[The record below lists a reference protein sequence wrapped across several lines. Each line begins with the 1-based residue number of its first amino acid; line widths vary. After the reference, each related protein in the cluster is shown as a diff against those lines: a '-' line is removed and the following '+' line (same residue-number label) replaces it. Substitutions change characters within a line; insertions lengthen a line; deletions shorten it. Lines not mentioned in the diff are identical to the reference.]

1 MLEHIK
7 QSKTLFW
14 TLELLAIALLILIVT
29 QLRFILEPIGQFIGA
44 VFVPLII
51 SGFLY
56 YILNPV
62 VVALQKIPLG
72 KVKHVSR
79 GWAITIV
86 MLLLL
91 GILVALVLTLLPALV
106 DQISGLIKN
115 IPVLVDTIQH
125 WGNQLSKINF
135 SKEYGVDFNL
145 DKLQQEVQNIGKTVV
160 SGMATS
166 LSAVIAK
173 LTGFTVT
180 AITVPVMTIYM
191 LNDGH
196 KLSPFIQ
203 KVFPERQRSRVSD
216 ILGRLNKT
224 LAQYISGQ
232 VVEMIFVGVFTAIG
246 YFVIGQ
252 KYALLL
258 GVFAGITNM
267 IPYVGPYIGL
277 VPALF
282 VAITDSIWQ
291 VVWVIAVVLIV
302 QQIDSNLIYPRV
314 MGASLH
320 IHPLTIIVLL
330 LAAGNIAGIAGMIL
344 AVPFYAVIRTIIVY
358 AWQLWQLQQMPEV
371 ETKTAIV
378 EVEEETN

>member
-1 MLEHIK
+1 MLEHVK
-7 QSKTLFW
+7 RSKTLFW
-14 TLELLAIALLILIVT
+14 TIELLAIALLVLIVA

-62 VVALQKIPLG
+62 VGALQKVPLG
-72 KVKHVSR
+72 KVRHVSR

-91 GILVALVLTLLPALV
+91 GILGALLLTLLPALV
-106 DQISGLIKN
+106 DQIASLVKN

-125 WGNQLSKINF
+125 WANQLSQINF
-135 SKEYGVDFNL
+135 SKEYGIDFNF

-173 LTGFTVT
+173 LTSFTVT

-191 LNDGH
+191 LYDGN
-196 KLSPFIQ
+196 KLAPFIQ
-203 KVFPERQRSRVSD
+203 KIFPSKQQARISD
-216 ILGRLNKT
+216 ILGRLNQT

-232 VVEMIFVGVFTAIG
+232 VLEMIFVGVFTAVG
-246 YFVIGQ
+246 YFMIGQ

-282 VAITDSIWQ
+282 VALTDSFWQ
-291 VVWVIAVVLIV
+291 AIWVIIVVLIV
-302 QQIDSNLIYPRV
+302 QQVDSNLIYPRV

-320 IHPLTIIVLL
+320 VHPLTIIVLL

-344 AVPFYAVIRTIIVY
+344 AVPFYAVIRTVIVY
-358 AWQLWQLQQMPEV
+358 AWQLWQIQQMPEV
-371 ETKTAIV
+371 DTEKTIID
-378 EVEEETN
+378 EETI

>member
-1 MLEHIK
+1 MLEHVK
-7 QSKTLFW
+7 RSKTLFW
-14 TLELLAIALLILIVT
+14 TIELLAIALLVLIVA

-62 VVALQKIPLG
+62 VGALQKVPLS
-72 KVKHVSR
+72 KTRHVSR

-91 GILVALVLTLLPALV
+91 SILVALLLTLLPVLV
-106 DQISGLIKN
+106 DQIASLVKN

-125 WGNQLSKINF
+125 WANQISQINF
-135 SKEYGVDFNL
+135 SKEYGIDFNL

-173 LTGFTVT
+173 LTSFTVT

-191 LNDGH
+191 LYDGN
-196 KLSPFIQ
+196 KLAPFIQ
-203 KVFPERQRSRVSD
+203 KVFPSKQQARISD
-216 ILGRLNKT
+216 ILGRLNQT

-232 VVEMIFVGVFTAIG
+232 VLEMIFVGVFTAVG
-246 YFVIGQ
+246 YFMIGQ

-282 VAITDSIWQ
+282 VGLTDSFWQ
-291 VVWVIAVVLIV
+291 AFWVIVVVLIV
-302 QQIDSNLIYPRV
+302 QQVDSNLIYPRV

-320 IHPLTIIVLL
+320 VHPLTIIVLL

-344 AVPFYAVIRTIIVY
+344 AVPFYAIIRTVIVY
-358 AWQLWQLQQMPEV
+358 AWQLWQIQQMPEV
-371 ETKTAIV
+371 DTEKTIID
-378 EVEEETN
+378 EETV

>member
-1 MLEHIK
+1 MLEHVK
-7 QSKTLFW
+7 RSKTLFW
-14 TLELLAIALLILIVT
+14 TIELLAIALLVLIVA

-62 VVALQKIPLG
+62 VGALQKVPLS
-72 KVKHVSR
+72 KTRHVSR

-91 GILVALVLTLLPALV
+91 SILVALLLTLLPALV
-106 DQISGLIKN
+106 DQIASLVKN

-125 WGNQLSKINF
+125 WANQISQINF
-135 SKEYGVDFNL
+135 SKEYGIDFNL

-173 LTGFTVT
+173 LTSFTVT

-191 LNDGH
+191 LYDGN
-196 KLSPFIQ
+196 KLAPFIQ
-203 KVFPERQRSRVSD
+203 KVFPSKQQARISD
-216 ILGRLNKT
+216 ILGRLNQT

-232 VVEMIFVGVFTAIG
+232 VLEMIFVGVFTAVG
-246 YFVIGQ
+246 YFMIGQ

-282 VAITDSIWQ
+282 VGLTDSFWQ
-291 VVWVIAVVLIV
+291 AFWVIVVVLIV
-302 QQIDSNLIYPRV
+302 QQVDSNLIYPRV

-320 IHPLTIIVLL
+320 VHPLTIIVLL

-344 AVPFYAVIRTIIVY
+344 AVPFYAVIRTVIVY
-358 AWQLWQLQQMPEV
+358 AWQLWQIQQMPEV
-371 ETKTAIV
+371 DTEKAIID
-378 EVEEETN
+378 EETL

>member
-1 MLEHIK
+1 M
-7 QSKTLFW
+7 
-14 TLELLAIALLILIVT
+14 LAIALLVLIVA

-62 VVALQKIPLG
+62 VGALQKVPLG
-72 KVKHVSR
+72 KTRHVSR

-91 GILVALVLTLLPALV
+91 GILGALLLTLLPALV
-106 DQISGLIKN
+106 DQIASLVKN

-125 WGNQLSKINF
+125 WANQLSQINF
-135 SKEYGVDFNL
+135 SKEYGIDFNF

-173 LTGFTVT
+173 LTSFTVT

-191 LNDGH
+191 LYDGN
-196 KLSPFIQ
+196 KLAPFIQ
-203 KVFPERQRSRVSD
+203 KIFPSKQQARISD
-216 ILGRLNKT
+216 ILGRLNQT

-232 VVEMIFVGVFTAIG
+232 VLEMIFVGVFTAVG
-246 YFVIGQ
+246 YFMIGQ

-282 VAITDSIWQ
+282 VALTDSFWQAIWII
-291 VVWVIAVVLIV
+291 VVVLIV
-302 QQIDSNLIYPRV
+302 QQVDSNLIYPRV

-320 IHPLTIIVLL
+320 VHPLTIIVLL

-344 AVPFYAVIRTIIVY
+344 AVPFYAVIRTVIVY
-358 AWQLWQLQQMPEV
+358 AWQLWQIQQMPEV
-371 ETKTAIV
+371 DTEKTIID
-378 EVEEETN
+378 EETI

>member
-1 MLEHIK
+1 MLEHVK
-7 QSKTLFW
+7 RSKTLFW
-14 TLELLAIALLILIVT
+14 TIELLAIALLVLIVA

-62 VVALQKIPLG
+62 VGALQKVPLS
-72 KVKHVSR
+72 KTRHVSR

-91 GILVALVLTLLPALV
+91 SILVALLLTLLPALV
-106 DQISGLIKN
+106 DQIASLVKN

-125 WGNQLSKINF
+125 WANQISQINL
-135 SKEYGVDFNL
+135 SKEYGIDFNL

-173 LTGFTVT
+173 LTSFTVT

-191 LNDGH
+191 LYDGN
-196 KLSPFIQ
+196 KLAPFIQ
-203 KVFPERQRSRVSD
+203 KVFPSKQQARISD
-216 ILGRLNKT
+216 ILGRLNQT

-232 VVEMIFVGVFTAIG
+232 VLEMIFVGVFTAVG
-246 YFVIGQ
+246 YFMIGQ

-282 VAITDSIWQ
+282 VGLTDSFWQ
-291 VVWVIAVVLIV
+291 AFWVIVVVLIV
-302 QQIDSNLIYPRV
+302 QQVDSNLIYPRV

-320 IHPLTIIVLL
+320 VHPLTIIVLL

-344 AVPFYAVIRTIIVY
+344 AVPFYAVIRTVIVY
-358 AWQLWQLQQMPEV
+358 AWQLWQIQQMPEV
-371 ETKTAIV
+371 DTEKTIID
-378 EVEEETN
+378 EETM

>member
-1 MLEHIK
+1 MLEHVK
-7 QSKTLFW
+7 RSKTLFW
-14 TLELLAIALLILIVT
+14 TIELLAIALLVLIVA

-62 VVALQKIPLG
+62 VGALQKVPLS
-72 KVKHVSR
+72 KTRHVSR

-91 GILVALVLTLLPALV
+91 SILGALLLTLLPALV
-106 DQISGLIKN
+106 DQIASLVKN

-125 WGNQLSKINF
+125 WANQISQINF
-135 SKEYGVDFNL
+135 SKEYGIDFNL

-173 LTGFTVT
+173 LTSFTVT

-191 LNDGH
+191 LYDGN
-196 KLSPFIQ
+196 KLAPFIQ
-203 KVFPERQRSRVSD
+203 KVFPSKQQARISD
-216 ILGRLNKT
+216 ILGRLNQT

-232 VVEMIFVGVFTAIG
+232 VLEMIFVGVFTAVG
-246 YFVIGQ
+246 YFMIGQ

-282 VAITDSIWQ
+282 VGLTDSFWQ
-291 VVWVIAVVLIV
+291 AFWVIVVVLIV
-302 QQIDSNLIYPRV
+302 QQVDSNLIYPRV

-320 IHPLTIIVLL
+320 VHPLTIIVLL

-344 AVPFYAVIRTIIVY
+344 AVPFYAIIRTVIVY
-358 AWQLWQLQQMPEV
+358 AWQLWQIQQMPEV
-371 ETKTAIV
+371 DTEKTIID
-378 EVEEETN
+378 EETM

>member
-1 MLEHIK
+1 MLEHVK
-7 QSKTLFW
+7 RSKTLFW
-14 TLELLAIALLILIVT
+14 TIELLAIALLVLIVA

-62 VVALQKIPLG
+62 VGALQKVPLS
-72 KVKHVSR
+72 KTRHVSR

-91 GILVALVLTLLPALV
+91 GILGALLLTLLPALV
-106 DQISGLIKN
+106 DQIASLVKN

-125 WGNQLSKINF
+125 WANQLSQINF
-135 SKEYGVDFNL
+135 SKEYGIDFNF

-173 LTGFTVT
+173 LTSFTVT

-191 LNDGH
+191 LYDGN
-196 KLSPFIQ
+196 KLAPFIQ
-203 KVFPERQRSRVSD
+203 KVFPSKQQARISD
-216 ILGRLNKT
+216 ILGRLNQT

-232 VVEMIFVGVFTAIG
+232 VLEMIFVGVFTAVG
-246 YFVIGQ
+246 YFMIGQ

-282 VAITDSIWQ
+282 VALTDSFWQ
-291 VVWVIAVVLIV
+291 AFWVIVVVLIV
-302 QQIDSNLIYPRV
+302 QQVDSNLIYPRV

-320 IHPLTIIVLL
+320 VHPLTIIVLL

-344 AVPFYAVIRTIIVY
+344 AVPFYAIIRTVIVY
-358 AWQLWQLQQMPEV
+358 AWQLWQIQQMPEV
-371 ETKTAIV
+371 DTEKTIID
-378 EVEEETN
+378 EETI

>member
-1 MLEHIK
+1 MLEHVK
-7 QSKTLFW
+7 RSKTLFW
-14 TLELLAIALLILIVT
+14 TIELLAIALLVLIVA

-62 VVALQKIPLG
+62 VGALQKVPLS
-72 KVKHVSR
+72 KTRHVSR

-91 GILVALVLTLLPALV
+91 SILVALLLTLLPALV
-106 DQISGLIKN
+106 DQIASLVKN

-125 WGNQLSKINF
+125 WANQISQINF
-135 SKEYGVDFNL
+135 SKEYGIDFNL

-173 LTGFTVT
+173 LTSFTVT

-191 LNDGH
+191 LYDGN
-196 KLSPFIQ
+196 KLAPFIQ
-203 KVFPERQRSRVSD
+203 KVFPSKQQARISD
-216 ILGRLNKT
+216 ILGRLNQT

-232 VVEMIFVGVFTAIG
+232 VLEMIFVGVFTAVG
-246 YFVIGQ
+246 YFMIGQ

-282 VAITDSIWQ
+282 VALTDSFWQ
-291 VVWVIAVVLIV
+291 AFWVIVVVLIV
-302 QQIDSNLIYPRV
+302 QQVDSNLIYPRV

-320 IHPLTIIVLL
+320 VHPLTIIVLL

-344 AVPFYAVIRTIIVY
+344 AVPFYAVIRTVIVY
-358 AWQLWQLQQMPEV
+358 AWQLWQIQQMPEV
-371 ETKTAIV
+371 DTEKTIID
-378 EVEEETN
+378 EETM

>member
-1 MLEHIK
+1 MLEHVK
-7 QSKTLFW
+7 RSKTLFW
-14 TLELLAIALLILIVT
+14 TIELLAIALLVLIVA

-62 VVALQKIPLG
+62 VGALQKVPLS
-72 KVKHVSR
+72 KTRHVSR

-91 GILVALVLTLLPALV
+91 SILVALLLTLLPVLV
-106 DQISGLIKN
+106 DQIASLVKN

-125 WGNQLSKINF
+125 WANQISQINF
-135 SKEYGVDFNL
+135 SKEYGIDFNL

-173 LTGFTVT
+173 LTSFTVT

-191 LNDGH
+191 LYDGN
-196 KLSPFIQ
+196 KLAPFIQ
-203 KVFPERQRSRVSD
+203 KVFPSKQQARISD
-216 ILGRLNKT
+216 ILGRLNQT

-232 VVEMIFVGVFTAIG
+232 VLEMIFVGVFTAVG
-246 YFVIGQ
+246 YFMIGQ

-282 VAITDSIWQ
+282 VALTDSFWQ
-291 VVWVIAVVLIV
+291 AFWVIVVVLIV
-302 QQIDSNLIYPRV
+302 QQVDSNLIYPRV

-320 IHPLTIIVLL
+320 VHPLTIIVLL

-344 AVPFYAVIRTIIVY
+344 AVPFYAIIRTVIVY
-358 AWQLWQLQQMPEV
+358 AWQLWQIQQMPEV
-371 ETKTAIV
+371 DTEKAIID
-378 EVEEETN
+378 EETI

>member
-1 MLEHIK
+1 MLEHVK
-7 QSKTLFW
+7 RSKTLFW
-14 TLELLAIALLILIVT
+14 TIELLAIALLVLIVA

-62 VVALQKIPLG
+62 VGALQKVPLS
-72 KVKHVSR
+72 KTRHVSR

-91 GILVALVLTLLPALV
+91 SILVALLLTLLPALV
-106 DQISGLIKN
+106 DQIASLVKN

-125 WGNQLSKINF
+125 WANQISQINF
-135 SKEYGVDFNL
+135 SKEYGIDFNL

-173 LTGFTVT
+173 LTSFTVT

-191 LNDGH
+191 LYDGN
-196 KLSPFIQ
+196 KLAPFIQ
-203 KVFPERQRSRVSD
+203 KVFPSKQQARISD
-216 ILGRLNKT
+216 ILGRLNQT

-232 VVEMIFVGVFTAIG
+232 VLEMIFVGVFTAVG
-246 YFVIGQ
+246 YFMIGQ

-282 VAITDSIWQ
+282 VGLTDSFWQ
-291 VVWVIAVVLIV
+291 AFWVIVVVLIV
-302 QQIDSNLIYPRV
+302 QQVDSNLIYPRV

-320 IHPLTIIVLL
+320 VHPLTIIVLL

-344 AVPFYAVIRTIIVY
+344 AVPFYAVIRTVIVY
-358 AWQLWQLQQMPEV
+358 AWQLWQIQQMPEV
-371 ETKTAIV
+371 DTEKTIID
-378 EVEEETN
+378 EETV

>member
-1 MLEHIK
+1 MLEHVK
-7 QSKTLFW
+7 RSKTLFW
-14 TLELLAIALLILIVT
+14 TIELLAIALLVLIVA

-62 VVALQKIPLG
+62 VGALQKVPLG
-72 KVKHVSR
+72 KTRHVSR

-91 GILVALVLTLLPALV
+91 SILVALLLTLLPALV
-106 DQISGLIKN
+106 DQIASLVKN

-125 WGNQLSKINF
+125 WANQISQINF
-135 SKEYGVDFNL
+135 SKEYGIDFNL

-173 LTGFTVT
+173 LTSFTVT

-191 LNDGH
+191 LYDGN
-196 KLSPFIQ
+196 KLAPFIQ
-203 KVFPERQRSRVSD
+203 KVFPSKQQARISD
-216 ILGRLNKT
+216 ILGRLNQT

-232 VVEMIFVGVFTAIG
+232 VLEMIFVGVFTAVG
-246 YFVIGQ
+246 YFMIGQ

-282 VAITDSIWQ
+282 VGLTDSFWQ
-291 VVWVIAVVLIV
+291 AFWVIVVVLIV
-302 QQIDSNLIYPRV
+302 QQVDSNLIYPRV

-320 IHPLTIIVLL
+320 VHPLTIIVLL

-344 AVPFYAVIRTIIVY
+344 AVPFYAVIRTVIVY
-358 AWQLWQLQQMPEV
+358 AWQLWQIQQMPEV
-371 ETKTAIV
+371 DTEKTIID
-378 EVEEETN
+378 EETM

>member
-1 MLEHIK
+1 VLEHIK

-72 KVKHVSR
+72 KVKNVSR

-135 SKEYGVDFNL
+135 SKEYGIDFNL

-196 KLSPFIQ
+196 KLSPFVQ
-203 KVFPERQRSRVSD
+203 KVFPERQRSRISD

-371 ETKTAIV
+371 EAKTAIV

>member
-1 MLEHIK
+1 MLEHVK
-7 QSKTLFW
+7 RSKTLFW
-14 TLELLAIALLILIVT
+14 TIELLAIALLVLIVA

-62 VVALQKIPLG
+62 VGALQKVPLS
-72 KVKHVSR
+72 KTRHVSR

-91 GILVALVLTLLPALV
+91 SILVALLLTLLPALV
-106 DQISGLIKN
+106 DQIASLVKN

-125 WGNQLSKINF
+125 WANQISQINF
-135 SKEYGVDFNL
+135 SKEYGIDFNL

-173 LTGFTVT
+173 LTSFTVT

-191 LNDGH
+191 LYDGN
-196 KLSPFIQ
+196 KLAPFIQ
-203 KVFPERQRSRVSD
+203 KIFPSKQQARISD
-216 ILGRLNKT
+216 ILGRLNQT

-232 VVEMIFVGVFTAIG
+232 VLEMIFVGVFTAVG
-246 YFVIGQ
+246 YFMIGQ

-282 VAITDSIWQ
+282 VGLTDSFWQ
-291 VVWVIAVVLIV
+291 AFWVIVVVLIV
-302 QQIDSNLIYPRV
+302 QQVDSNLIYPRV

-320 IHPLTIIVLL
+320 VHPLTIIVLL

-344 AVPFYAVIRTIIVY
+344 AVPFYAVIRTVIVY
-358 AWQLWQLQQMPEV
+358 AWQLWQIQQMPEV
-371 ETKTAIV
+371 DTEKTIID
-378 EVEEETN
+378 EETM

>member
-1 MLEHIK
+1 MLEHVK
-7 QSKTLFW
+7 RSKTLFW
-14 TLELLAIALLILIVT
+14 TIELLAIALLVLIVA

-56 YILNPV
+56 YILNPLV
-62 VVALQKIPLG
+62 GALQKVPLS
-72 KVKHVSR
+72 KTRHVSR

-91 GILVALVLTLLPALV
+91 SILVALLLTLLPVLV
-106 DQISGLIKN
+106 DQIASLVKN

-125 WGNQLSKINF
+125 WANQISQINF
-135 SKEYGVDFNL
+135 SKEYGIDFNL

-173 LTGFTVT
+173 LTSFTVT

-191 LNDGH
+191 LYDGN
-196 KLSPFIQ
+196 KLAPFIQ
-203 KVFPERQRSRVSD
+203 KVFPSKQQARISD
-216 ILGRLNKT
+216 ILGRLNQT

-232 VVEMIFVGVFTAIG
+232 VLEMIFVGVFTAVG
-246 YFVIGQ
+246 YFMIGQ

-282 VAITDSIWQ
+282 VALTDSFWQ
-291 VVWVIAVVLIV
+291 AFWVIVVVLIV
-302 QQIDSNLIYPRV
+302 QQVDSNLIYPRV

-320 IHPLTIIVLL
+320 VHPLTIIVLL

-344 AVPFYAVIRTIIVY
+344 AVPFYAIIRTVIVY
-358 AWQLWQLQQMPEV
+358 AWQLWQIQQMPEV
-371 ETKTAIV
+371 DTEKTIID
-378 EVEEETN
+378 EETI

>member
-1 MLEHIK
+1 MLEHVK
-7 QSKTLFW
+7 RSKTLFW
-14 TLELLAIALLILIVT
+14 TIELLAIALLVLIVA

-62 VVALQKIPLG
+62 VGALQKVPLG
-72 KVKHVSR
+72 KVRHVSR
-79 GWAITIV
+79 GWAITVV

-91 GILVALVLTLLPALV
+91 SILGALLLTLLPALV
-106 DQISGLIKN
+106 DQIASLVKN

-125 WGNQLSKINF
+125 WANQLSQINF
-135 SKEYGVDFNL
+135 SKEYGIDFNL

-173 LTGFTVT
+173 LTSFTVT

-191 LNDGH
+191 LYDGN
-196 KLSPFIQ
+196 KLAPFIQ
-203 KVFPERQRSRVSD
+203 KVFPSKQQARISD
-216 ILGRLNKT
+216 ILGRLNQT

-232 VVEMIFVGVFTAIG
+232 VLEMIFVGVFTAVG
-246 YFVIGQ
+246 YFMIGQ

-282 VAITDSIWQ
+282 VALTDSFWQAIW
-291 VVWVIAVVLIV
+291 VSIVVLIV
-302 QQIDSNLIYPRV
+302 QQVDSNLIYPRV

-320 IHPLTIIVLL
+320 VHPLTIIVLL

-344 AVPFYAVIRTIIVY
+344 AVPFYAVIRTVIVY
-358 AWQLWQLQQMPEV
+358 AWQLWQIQQMPEV
-371 ETKTAIV
+371 DTEKAIID
-378 EVEEETN
+378 EETI

>member
-1 MLEHIK
+1 
-7 QSKTLFW
+7 
-14 TLELLAIALLILIVT
+14 
-29 QLRFILEPIGQFIGA
+29 
-44 VFVPLII
+44 
-51 SGFLY
+51 
-56 YILNPV
+56 
-62 VVALQKIPLG
+62 
-72 KVKHVSR
+72 
-79 GWAITIV
+79 
-86 MLLLL
+86 
-91 GILVALVLTLLPALV
+91 
-106 DQISGLIKN
+106 
-115 IPVLVDTIQH
+115 
-125 WGNQLSKINF
+125 
-135 SKEYGVDFNL
+135 
-145 DKLQQEVQNIGKTVV
+145 
-160 SGMATS
+160 MATS

-196 KLSPFIQ
+196 KLSPFVQ
-203 KVFPERQRSRVSD
+203 KVFPERQRSRISD
-216 ILGRLNKT
+216 VLGRLNKT

-291 VVWVIAVVLIV
+291 VVWVIVVVLIV

-378 EVEEETN
+378 EIDEETN

>member
-1 MLEHIK
+1 MLEHVK
-7 QSKTLFW
+7 RSKTLFW
-14 TLELLAIALLILIVT
+14 TIELLAIALLVLIVA

-62 VVALQKIPLG
+62 VGALQKVPLS
-72 KVKHVSR
+72 KTRHVSR
-79 GWAITIV
+79 GWAITVV

-91 GILVALVLTLLPALV
+91 SILGALLLTLLPALV
-106 DQISGLIKN
+106 DQIASLVKN

-125 WGNQLSKINF
+125 WANQLSQINF
-135 SKEYGVDFNL
+135 SKEYGIDFNL

-173 LTGFTVT
+173 LTSFTVT

-191 LNDGH
+191 LYDGN
-196 KLSPFIQ
+196 KLAPFIQ
-203 KVFPERQRSRVSD
+203 KVFPSKQQARISD
-216 ILGRLNKT
+216 ILGRLNQT

-232 VVEMIFVGVFTAIG
+232 VLEMIFVGVFTAIG
-246 YFVIGQ
+246 YFMIGQ

-282 VAITDSIWQ
+282 VALTDSFWQ
-291 VVWVIAVVLIV
+291 AFWVIVVVLIV
-302 QQIDSNLIYPRV
+302 QQVDSNLIYPRV

-320 IHPLTIIVLL
+320 VHPLTIIVLL

-344 AVPFYAVIRTIIVY
+344 AVPFYAVIRTVIVY
-358 AWQLWQLQQMPEV
+358 AWQLWQIQQMPEV
-371 ETKTAIV
+371 DTEQTIID
-378 EVEEETN
+378 EETI

>member
-1 MLEHIK
+1 MLEHVK
-7 QSKTLFW
+7 RSKTLFW
-14 TLELLAIALLILIVT
+14 TIELLAIALLVLIVA

-62 VVALQKIPLG
+62 VGALQKVPLS
-72 KVKHVSR
+72 KTRHVSR

-91 GILVALVLTLLPALV
+91 SILVALLLTLLPALV
-106 DQISGLIKN
+106 DQIASLVKN

-125 WGNQLSKINF
+125 WANQISQINF
-135 SKEYGVDFNL
+135 SKEYGIDFNL

-173 LTGFTVT
+173 LTSFTVT

-191 LNDGH
+191 LYDGN
-196 KLSPFIQ
+196 KLAPFIQ
-203 KVFPERQRSRVSD
+203 KVFPSKQQARISD
-216 ILGRLNKT
+216 ILGRLNQT

-232 VVEMIFVGVFTAIG
+232 VLEMIFVGVFTAVG
-246 YFVIGQ
+246 YFMIGQ

-282 VAITDSIWQ
+282 VGLTDSFWQ
-291 VVWVIAVVLIV
+291 AFWVIVVVLIV
-302 QQIDSNLIYPRV
+302 QQVDSNLIYPRV

-320 IHPLTIIVLL
+320 VHPLTIIVLL

-344 AVPFYAVIRTIIVY
+344 AVPFYAIIRTVIVY
-358 AWQLWQLQQMPEV
+358 AWQLWQIQQMPEV
-371 ETKTAIV
+371 DTEKTIID
-378 EVEEETN
+378 EETV

>member
-1 MLEHIK
+1 MLFRSTI
-7 QSKTLFW
+7 
-14 TLELLAIALLILIVT
+14 ELLAIALLVLIVA

-62 VVALQKIPLG
+62 VGALQKVPLS
-72 KVKHVSR
+72 KTRHVSR
-79 GWAITIV
+79 GWAITVV

-91 GILVALVLTLLPALV
+91 SILVALLLTLLPVLV
-106 DQISGLIKN
+106 DQIASLVKN

-125 WGNQLSKINF
+125 WANQISQINF
-135 SKEYGVDFNL
+135 SKEYGIDFNL

-173 LTGFTVT
+173 LTSFTVT

-191 LNDGH
+191 LYDGN
-196 KLSPFIQ
+196 KLAPFIQ
-203 KVFPERQRSRVSD
+203 KVFPSKQQARISD
-216 ILGRLNKT
+216 ILGRLNQT

-232 VVEMIFVGVFTAIG
+232 VLEMIFVGVFTAVG
-246 YFVIGQ
+246 YFMIGQ

-282 VAITDSIWQ
+282 VGLTDSFWQ
-291 VVWVIAVVLIV
+291 AFWVIVVVLIV
-302 QQIDSNLIYPRV
+302 QQVDSNLIYPRV

-320 IHPLTIIVLL
+320 VHPLTIIVLL

-344 AVPFYAVIRTIIVY
+344 AVPFYAIIRTVIVY
-358 AWQLWQLQQMPEV
+358 AWQLWQIQQMPEV
-371 ETKTAIV
+371 DTEKTIID
-378 EVEEETN
+378 EETM

>member
-1 MLEHIK
+1 MLEHVK
-7 QSKTLFW
+7 RSKTLFW
-14 TLELLAIALLILIVT
+14 TIELLAIALLVLIVA

-62 VVALQKIPLG
+62 VGALQKVPLS
-72 KVKHVSR
+72 KTRHVSR

-91 GILVALVLTLLPALV
+91 SILVALLLTLLPALV
-106 DQISGLIKN
+106 DQIASLVKN

-125 WGNQLSKINF
+125 WANQLSQINF
-135 SKEYGVDFNL
+135 SKEYGIDFNL

-173 LTGFTVT
+173 LTSFTVT

-191 LNDGH
+191 LYDGN
-196 KLSPFIQ
+196 KLAPFIQ
-203 KVFPERQRSRVSD
+203 KVFPSKQQARISD
-216 ILGRLNKT
+216 ILGRLNQT

-232 VVEMIFVGVFTAIG
+232 VLEMIFVGVFTAVG
-246 YFVIGQ
+246 YFMIGQ

-282 VAITDSIWQ
+282 VGLTDSFWQ
-291 VVWVIAVVLIV
+291 AFWVIVVVLIV
-302 QQIDSNLIYPRV
+302 QQVDSNLIYPRV

-320 IHPLTIIVLL
+320 VHPLTIIVLL

-344 AVPFYAVIRTIIVY
+344 AVPFYAVIRTVIVY
-358 AWQLWQLQQMPEV
+358 AWQLWQIQQMPEV
-371 ETKTAIV
+371 DTEKTIID
-378 EVEEETN
+378 EETI

>member
-1 MLEHIK
+1 MLEHVK
-7 QSKTLFW
+7 RSKTLFW
-14 TLELLAIALLILIVT
+14 TIELLAIALLVLIVA

-62 VVALQKIPLG
+62 VGALQKVPLS
-72 KVKHVSR
+72 KTRHVSR

-91 GILVALVLTLLPALV
+91 SILVALLLTLLPVLV
-106 DQISGLIKN
+106 DQIASLVKN

-125 WGNQLSKINF
+125 WANQISQINF
-135 SKEYGVDFNL
+135 SKEYGIDFNL

-173 LTGFTVT
+173 LTSFTVT

-191 LNDGH
+191 LYDGN
-196 KLSPFIQ
+196 KLAPFIQ
-203 KVFPERQRSRVSD
+203 KVFPSKQQARISD
-216 ILGRLNKT
+216 ILGRLNQT

-232 VVEMIFVGVFTAIG
+232 VLEMIFVGVFTAVG
-246 YFVIGQ
+246 YFMIGQ

-282 VAITDSIWQ
+282 VGLTDSFWQ
-291 VVWVIAVVLIV
+291 AFWVIVVVLIV
-302 QQIDSNLIYPRV
+302 QQVDSNLIYPRV

-320 IHPLTIIVLL
+320 VHPLTIIVLL

-344 AVPFYAVIRTIIVY
+344 AVPFYAVIRTVIVY
-358 AWQLWQLQQMPEV
+358 AWQLWQIQQMPEV
-371 ETKTAIV
+371 DTEKTIID
-378 EVEEETN
+378 EETI

>member
-1 MLEHIK
+1 MLEHVK
-7 QSKTLFW
+7 RSKTLFW
-14 TLELLAIALLILIVT
+14 TIELLAIALLVLIVA

-62 VVALQKIPLG
+62 VGALQKVPLG
-72 KVKHVSR
+72 KVRHVSR

-91 GILVALVLTLLPALV
+91 GILGALLLTLLPALI
-106 DQISGLIKN
+106 DQIASLVKN

-125 WGNQLSKINF
+125 WANQLSQINF
-135 SKEYGVDFNL
+135 SKEYGIDFNL

-166 LSAVIAK
+166 LSVVIAK
-173 LTGFTVT
+173 LTSFTVT

-191 LNDGH
+191 LYDGN
-196 KLSPFIQ
+196 KLAPFIQ
-203 KVFPERQRSRVSD
+203 KIFPSKQQARISD
-216 ILGRLNKT
+216 ILGRLNQT

-232 VVEMIFVGVFTAIG
+232 VLEMIFVGVFTAVG
-246 YFVIGQ
+246 YFMIGQ

-282 VAITDSIWQ
+282 VALTDSFWQ
-291 VVWVIAVVLIV
+291 AIWVIIVVLIV
-302 QQIDSNLIYPRV
+302 QQVDSNLIYPRV

-320 IHPLTIIVLL
+320 VHPLTIIVLL

-344 AVPFYAVIRTIIVY
+344 AVPFYAVIRTVIVY
-358 AWQLWQLQQMPEV
+358 AWQLWQIQQMPEV
-371 ETKTAIV
+371 DTEKAIID
-378 EVEEETN
+378 EETI

>member
-1 MLEHIK
+1 MLEHVK
-7 QSKTLFW
+7 RSKTLFW
-14 TLELLAIALLILIVT
+14 TIELLAIALLVLIVA

-62 VVALQKIPLG
+62 VGALQKVPLS
-72 KVKHVSR
+72 KTRHVSR

-91 GILVALVLTLLPALV
+91 SILVALLLTLLPVLV
-106 DQISGLIKN
+106 DQIASLVKN

-125 WGNQLSKINF
+125 WANQISQINF
-135 SKEYGVDFNL
+135 SKEYGIDFNL

-173 LTGFTVT
+173 LTSFTVT

-191 LNDGH
+191 LYDGN
-196 KLSPFIQ
+196 KLAPFIQ
-203 KVFPERQRSRVSD
+203 KVFPSKQQARISD
-216 ILGRLNKT
+216 ILGRLNQT

-232 VVEMIFVGVFTAIG
+232 VLEMIFVGVFTAVG
-246 YFVIGQ
+246 YFMIGQ

-282 VAITDSIWQ
+282 VGLTDSFWQ
-291 VVWVIAVVLIV
+291 AFWVIVVVLIV
-302 QQIDSNLIYPRV
+302 QQVDSNLIYPRV

-320 IHPLTIIVLL
+320 VHPLTIIVLL

-344 AVPFYAVIRTIIVY
+344 AVPFYAVIRTVIVY
-358 AWQLWQLQQMPEV
+358 AWQLWQIQQMPEV
-371 ETKTAIV
+371 DTEKTIID
-378 EVEEETN
+378 EETV

>member
-1 MLEHIK
+1 MLEHVK
-7 QSKTLFW
+7 RSKTLFW
-14 TLELLAIALLILIVT
+14 TIELLAIALLVLIVA

-62 VVALQKIPLG
+62 VGALQKVPLS
-72 KVKHVSR
+72 KTRHVSR

-91 GILVALVLTLLPALV
+91 SILVALLLTLLPVLV
-106 DQISGLIKN
+106 DQIASLVKN

-125 WGNQLSKINF
+125 WANQISQINF
-135 SKEYGVDFNL
+135 SKEYGIDFNL

-173 LTGFTVT
+173 LTSFTVT

-191 LNDGH
+191 LYDGN
-196 KLSPFIQ
+196 KLAPFIQ
-203 KVFPERQRSRVSD
+203 KVFPSKQQARISD
-216 ILGRLNKT
+216 ILGRLNQT

-232 VVEMIFVGVFTAIG
+232 VLEMIFVGVFTAVG
-246 YFVIGQ
+246 YFMIGQ

-282 VAITDSIWQ
+282 VALTDSFWQ
-291 VVWVIAVVLIV
+291 AFWVIVVVLIV
-302 QQIDSNLIYPRV
+302 QQVDSNLIYPRV

-320 IHPLTIIVLL
+320 VHPLTIIVLL

-344 AVPFYAVIRTIIVY
+344 AVPFYAIIRTVIVY
-358 AWQLWQLQQMPEV
+358 AWQLWQIQQMPEV
-371 ETKTAIV
+371 DTEKTIID
-378 EVEEETN
+378 EETI

>member
-1 MLEHIK
+1 MLEHVK
-7 QSKTLFW
+7 RSKTLFW
-14 TLELLAIALLILIVT
+14 TIELLAIALLVLIVA

-62 VVALQKIPLG
+62 VGALQKVPLS
-72 KVKHVSR
+72 KTRHVSR

-91 GILVALVLTLLPALV
+91 SILVALLLILLPVLV
-106 DQISGLIKN
+106 DQIASLVKN

-125 WGNQLSKINF
+125 WANQISQINF
-135 SKEYGVDFNL
+135 SKEYGIDFNL

-173 LTGFTVT
+173 LTSFTVT

-191 LNDGH
+191 LYDGN
-196 KLSPFIQ
+196 KLAPFIQ
-203 KVFPERQRSRVSD
+203 KVFPSKQQARISD
-216 ILGRLNKT
+216 ILGRLNQT

-232 VVEMIFVGVFTAIG
+232 VLEMIFVGVFTAVG
-246 YFVIGQ
+246 YFMIGQ

-282 VAITDSIWQ
+282 VGLTDSFWQ
-291 VVWVIAVVLIV
+291 AFWVIVVVLIV
-302 QQIDSNLIYPRV
+302 QQVDSNLIYPRV

-320 IHPLTIIVLL
+320 VHPLTIIVLL

-344 AVPFYAVIRTIIVY
+344 AVPFYAIIRTVIVY
-358 AWQLWQLQQMPEV
+358 AWQLWQIQQMPEV
-371 ETKTAIV
+371 DTEKTIID
-378 EVEEETN
+378 EETV

>member
-1 MLEHIK
+1 MLEHVK
-7 QSKTLFW
+7 RSKTLFW
-14 TLELLAIALLILIVT
+14 TIELLAIALLVLIVA

-62 VVALQKIPLG
+62 VGALQKVPLS
-72 KVKHVSR
+72 KTRHVSR

-91 GILVALVLTLLPALV
+91 SILVALLLTLLPVLV
-106 DQISGLIKN
+106 DQIASLVKN

-125 WGNQLSKINF
+125 WANQISQINF
-135 SKEYGVDFNL
+135 SKEYGIDFNL

-173 LTGFTVT
+173 LTSFTVT

-191 LNDGH
+191 LYDGN
-196 KLSPFIQ
+196 KLAPFIQ
-203 KVFPERQRSRVSD
+203 KVFPSKQQARISD
-216 ILGRLNKT
+216 ILGRLNQT

-232 VVEMIFVGVFTAIG
+232 VLEMIFVGVFTAVG
-246 YFVIGQ
+246 YFMIGQ

-282 VAITDSIWQ
+282 VALTDSFWQ
-291 VVWVIAVVLIV
+291 AFWVIVVVLIV
-302 QQIDSNLIYPRV
+302 QQVDSNLIYPRV

-320 IHPLTIIVLL
+320 VHPLTIIVLL

-344 AVPFYAVIRTIIVY
+344 AVPFYAIIRTVIVY
-358 AWQLWQLQQMPEV
+358 AWQLWQIQQMPEV
-371 ETKTAIV
+371 DTEKTIID
-378 EVEEETN
+378 EETV

>member
-1 MLEHIK
+1 MLEHVK
-7 QSKTLFW
+7 RSKTLFW
-14 TLELLAIALLILIVT
+14 TIELLAIALLVLIVA

-62 VVALQKIPLG
+62 VGALQKVPLS
-72 KVKHVSR
+72 KTRHVSR

-91 GILVALVLTLLPALV
+91 SILVALLLILLPVLV
-106 DQISGLIKN
+106 DQIASLVKN

-125 WGNQLSKINF
+125 WANQISQINF
-135 SKEYGVDFNL
+135 SKEYGIDFNL

-173 LTGFTVT
+173 LTSFTVT

-191 LNDGH
+191 LYDGN
-196 KLSPFIQ
+196 KLAPFIQ
-203 KVFPERQRSRVSD
+203 KVFPSKQQARISD
-216 ILGRLNKT
+216 ILGRLNQT

-232 VVEMIFVGVFTAIG
+232 VLEMIFVGVFTAVG
-246 YFVIGQ
+246 YFMIGQ

-282 VAITDSIWQ
+282 VGLTDSFWQ
-291 VVWVIAVVLIV
+291 AFWVIVVVLIV
-302 QQIDSNLIYPRV
+302 QQVDSNLIYPRV

-320 IHPLTIIVLL
+320 VHPLTIIVLL

-344 AVPFYAVIRTIIVY
+344 AVPFYAIIRTVIVY
-358 AWQLWQLQQMPEV
+358 AWQLWQIQQMPEV
-371 ETKTAIV
+371 DTEKTIID
-378 EVEEETN
+378 EETI

>member
-1 MLEHIK
+1 MLEHVK
-7 QSKTLFW
+7 RSKTLFW
-14 TLELLAIALLILIVT
+14 TIELLAIALLVLIVA

-62 VVALQKIPLG
+62 VGALQKVPLS
-72 KVKHVSR
+72 KTRHVSR

-91 GILVALVLTLLPALV
+91 SILGALLLTLLPALV
-106 DQISGLIKN
+106 DQIASLVKN

-125 WGNQLSKINF
+125 WANQLSQINF
-135 SKEYGVDFNL
+135 SKEYGIDFNL

-173 LTGFTVT
+173 LTSFTVT

-191 LNDGH
+191 LYDGN
-196 KLSPFIQ
+196 KLAPFIQ
-203 KVFPERQRSRVSD
+203 KVFPSKQQARISD
-216 ILGRLNKT
+216 ILGRLNQT

-232 VVEMIFVGVFTAIG
+232 VLEMIFVGVFTAVG
-246 YFVIGQ
+246 YFMIGQ

-282 VAITDSIWQ
+282 VGLTDSFWQ
-291 VVWVIAVVLIV
+291 AFWVIVVVLIV
-302 QQIDSNLIYPRV
+302 QQVDSNLIYPRV

-320 IHPLTIIVLL
+320 VHPLTIIVLL

-344 AVPFYAVIRTIIVY
+344 AVPFYAVIRTVIVY
-358 AWQLWQLQQMPEV
+358 AWQLWQIQQMPEV
-371 ETKTAIV
+371 DTEKTIID
-378 EVEEETN
+378 EETM

>member
-1 MLEHIK
+1 MLEHVK
-7 QSKTLFW
+7 RSKTLFW
-14 TLELLAIALLILIVT
+14 TIELLAIALLVLIVA

-62 VVALQKIPLG
+62 VGALQKVPLG
-72 KVKHVSR
+72 KTRHVSR

-91 GILVALVLTLLPALV
+91 GILGALLLTLLPALV
-106 DQISGLIKN
+106 DQIASLVKN

-125 WGNQLSKINF
+125 WANQLSQINF
-135 SKEYGVDFNL
+135 SKEYGIDFNF

-173 LTGFTVT
+173 LTSFTVT

-191 LNDGH
+191 LYDGN
-196 KLSPFIQ
+196 KLAPFIQ
-203 KVFPERQRSRVSD
+203 KIFPSKQQARISD
-216 ILGRLNKT
+216 ILGRLNQT

-232 VVEMIFVGVFTAIG
+232 VLEMIFVGVFTAVG
-246 YFVIGQ
+246 YFMIGQ

-282 VAITDSIWQ
+282 VALTDSFWQAIWII
-291 VVWVIAVVLIV
+291 VVVLIV
-302 QQIDSNLIYPRV
+302 QQVDSNLIYPRV

-320 IHPLTIIVLL
+320 VHPLTIIVLL

-344 AVPFYAVIRTIIVY
+344 AVPFYAVIRTVIVY
-358 AWQLWQLQQMPEV
+358 AWQLWQIQQMPEV
-371 ETKTAIV
+371 DTEKTIID
-378 EVEEETN
+378 EETM

>member
-1 MLEHIK
+1 VLEHVK
-7 QSKTLFW
+7 RSKTLFW
-14 TLELLAIALLILIVT
+14 TIELLAIALLVLIVA

-62 VVALQKIPLG
+62 VGALQKVPLS
-72 KVKHVSR
+72 KTRHVSR

-91 GILVALVLTLLPALV
+91 SILVALLLTLLPALV
-106 DQISGLIKN
+106 DQIASLVKN

-125 WGNQLSKINF
+125 WANQISQINF
-135 SKEYGVDFNL
+135 SKEYGIDFNL

-173 LTGFTVT
+173 LTSFTVT

-191 LNDGH
+191 LYDGN
-196 KLSPFIQ
+196 KLAPFIQ
-203 KVFPERQRSRVSD
+203 KVFPSKQQARISD
-216 ILGRLNKT
+216 ILGRLNQT

-232 VVEMIFVGVFTAIG
+232 VLEMIFVGVFTAVG
-246 YFVIGQ
+246 YFMIGQ

-282 VAITDSIWQ
+282 VGLTDSFWQ
-291 VVWVIAVVLIV
+291 AFWVIVVVLIV
-302 QQIDSNLIYPRV
+302 QQVDSNLIYPRV

-320 IHPLTIIVLL
+320 VHPLTIIVLL

-344 AVPFYAVIRTIIVY
+344 AVPFYAVIRTVIVY
-358 AWQLWQLQQMPEV
+358 AWQLWQIQQMPEV
-371 ETKTAIV
+371 DTEKTIID
-378 EVEEETN
+378 EETM

>member
-1 MLEHIK
+1 MLEHVK
-7 QSKTLFW
+7 RSKTLFW
-14 TLELLAIALLILIVT
+14 TIELLAIALLVLIVA

-62 VVALQKIPLG
+62 VGALQKVPLG
-72 KVKHVSR
+72 KTRHVSR

-91 GILVALVLTLLPALV
+91 SILVALLLTLLPALV
-106 DQISGLIKN
+106 DQIASLVKN

-125 WGNQLSKINF
+125 WANQISQINF
-135 SKEYGVDFNL
+135 SKEYGIDFNL

-173 LTGFTVT
+173 LTSFTVT

-191 LNDGH
+191 LYDGN
-196 KLSPFIQ
+196 KLAPFIQ
-203 KVFPERQRSRVSD
+203 KVFPSKQQARISD
-216 ILGRLNKT
+216 ILGRLNQT

-232 VVEMIFVGVFTAIG
+232 VLEMIFVGVFTAVG
-246 YFVIGQ
+246 YFMIGQ

-282 VAITDSIWQ
+282 VGLTDSFWQ
-291 VVWVIAVVLIV
+291 AFWVIVVVLIV
-302 QQIDSNLIYPRV
+302 QQVDSNLIYPRV

-320 IHPLTIIVLL
+320 VHPLTIIVLL

-344 AVPFYAVIRTIIVY
+344 AVPFYAIIRTVIVY
-358 AWQLWQLQQMPEV
+358 AWQLWQIQQMPEV
-371 ETKTAIV
+371 DTEKTIID
-378 EVEEETN
+378 EETM

>member
-1 MLEHIK
+1 MLEHVK
-7 QSKTLFW
+7 RSKTLFW
-14 TLELLAIALLILIVT
+14 TIELLAIALLVLIVA

-62 VVALQKIPLG
+62 VGALQKVPLS
-72 KVKHVSR
+72 KTRHVSR

-91 GILVALVLTLLPALV
+91 SILVALLLTLLPALV
-106 DQISGLIKN
+106 DQIASLVKN

-125 WGNQLSKINF
+125 WANQISQINF
-135 SKEYGVDFNL
+135 SKEYGIDFNL

-173 LTGFTVT
+173 LTSFTVT

-191 LNDGH
+191 LYDGN
-196 KLSPFIQ
+196 KLAPFIQ
-203 KVFPERQRSRVSD
+203 KVFPSKQQARISD
-216 ILGRLNKT
+216 ILGRLNQT

-232 VVEMIFVGVFTAIG
+232 VLEMIFVGVFTAVG
-246 YFVIGQ
+246 YFMIGQ

-282 VAITDSIWQ
+282 VALTDSFWQ
-291 VVWVIAVVLIV
+291 AFWVIVVVLIV
-302 QQIDSNLIYPRV
+302 QQVDSNLIYPRV

-320 IHPLTIIVLL
+320 VHPLTIIVLL

-344 AVPFYAVIRTIIVY
+344 AVPFYAIIRTVIVY
-358 AWQLWQLQQMPEV
+358 AWQLWQIQQMPEV
-371 ETKTAIV
+371 DTEKTIID
-378 EVEEETN
+378 EETV

>member
-1 MLEHIK
+1 MLEHVK
-7 QSKTLFW
+7 RSKTLFW
-14 TLELLAIALLILIVT
+14 TIELLAIALLVLIVA

-62 VVALQKIPLG
+62 VGALQKVPLG
-72 KVKHVSR
+72 KTRHVSR

-91 GILVALVLTLLPALV
+91 SILVALLLTLLPALV
-106 DQISGLIKN
+106 DQIASLVKN

-125 WGNQLSKINF
+125 WANQISQINF
-135 SKEYGVDFNL
+135 SKEYGIDFNL

-173 LTGFTVT
+173 LTSFTVT

-191 LNDGH
+191 LYDGN
-196 KLSPFIQ
+196 KLAPFIQ
-203 KVFPERQRSRVSD
+203 KVFPSKQQARISD
-216 ILGRLNKT
+216 ILGRLNQT

-232 VVEMIFVGVFTAIG
+232 VLEMIFVGVFTAVG
-246 YFVIGQ
+246 YFMIGQ

-282 VAITDSIWQ
+282 VALTDSFWQ
-291 VVWVIAVVLIV
+291 AFWVIVVVLIV
-302 QQIDSNLIYPRV
+302 QQVDSNLIYPRV

-320 IHPLTIIVLL
+320 VHPLTIIVLL

-344 AVPFYAVIRTIIVY
+344 AVPFYAIIRTVIVY
-358 AWQLWQLQQMPEV
+358 AWQLWQIQQMPEV
-371 ETKTAIV
+371 DTEKTIID
-378 EVEEETN
+378 EETI

>member
-1 MLEHIK
+1 MLEHVK
-7 QSKTLFW
+7 RSKTLFW
-14 TLELLAIALLILIVT
+14 TIELLAIALLVLIVA

-62 VVALQKIPLG
+62 VGALQKVPLS
-72 KVKHVSR
+72 KTRHVSR

-91 GILVALVLTLLPALV
+91 SILVALLLTLLPALV
-106 DQISGLIKN
+106 DQIASLVKN

-125 WGNQLSKINF
+125 WANQISQINF
-135 SKEYGVDFNL
+135 SKEYGIDFNL

-173 LTGFTVT
+173 LTSFTVT

-191 LNDGH
+191 LYDGN
-196 KLSPFIQ
+196 KLAPFIQ
-203 KVFPERQRSRVSD
+203 KVFPSKQQARISD
-216 ILGRLNKT
+216 ILGRLNQT

-232 VVEMIFVGVFTAIG
+232 VLEMIFVGVFTAVG
-246 YFVIGQ
+246 YFMIGQ

-282 VAITDSIWQ
+282 VGLTDSFWQ
-291 VVWVIAVVLIV
+291 AFWVIVVVLIV
-302 QQIDSNLIYPRV
+302 QQVDSNLIYPRV

-320 IHPLTIIVLL
+320 VHPLTIIVLL

-344 AVPFYAVIRTIIVY
+344 AVPFYAVIRTVIVY
-358 AWQLWQLQQMPEV
+358 AWQLWQIQQMPEV
-371 ETKTAIV
+371 DTEKTIID
-378 EVEEETN
+378 EETM

>member
-1 MLEHIK
+1 MLEHVK
-7 QSKTLFW
+7 RSKTLFW
-14 TLELLAIALLILIVT
+14 TIELLAIALLVLIVA

-62 VVALQKIPLG
+62 VGALQKVPLS
-72 KVKHVSR
+72 KTRHVSR

-91 GILVALVLTLLPALV
+91 SILVALLLTLLPVLV
-106 DQISGLIKN
+106 DQIASLVKN

-125 WGNQLSKINF
+125 WANQISQINF
-135 SKEYGVDFNL
+135 SKEYGIDFNL

-173 LTGFTVT
+173 LTSFTVT

-191 LNDGH
+191 LYDGN
-196 KLSPFIQ
+196 KLAPFIQ
-203 KVFPERQRSRVSD
+203 KVFPSKQQARISD
-216 ILGRLNKT
+216 ILGRLNQT

-232 VVEMIFVGVFTAIG
+232 VLEMIFVGVFTAVG
-246 YFVIGQ
+246 YFMIGQ

-282 VAITDSIWQ
+282 VALTDSFWQ
-291 VVWVIAVVLIV
+291 AFWVIVVVLIV
-302 QQIDSNLIYPRV
+302 QQVDSNLIYPRV

-320 IHPLTIIVLL
+320 VHPLTIIVLL

-344 AVPFYAVIRTIIVY
+344 AVPFYAIIRTVIVY
-358 AWQLWQLQQMPEV
+358 AWQLWQIQQMPEV
-371 ETKTAIV
+371 DTEKTIID
-378 EVEEETN
+378 EETM

>member
-1 MLEHIK
+1 MLEHVK
-7 QSKTLFW
+7 RSKTLFW
-14 TLELLAIALLILIVT
+14 TIELLAIALLVLIVA

-62 VVALQKIPLG
+62 VGALQKVPLS
-72 KVKHVSR
+72 KTRHVSR

-91 GILVALVLTLLPALV
+91 SILVALLLTLLPVLV
-106 DQISGLIKN
+106 YQIASLVKN

-125 WGNQLSKINF
+125 WANQISQINF
-135 SKEYGVDFNL
+135 SKEYGIDFNL

-173 LTGFTVT
+173 LTSFTVT

-191 LNDGH
+191 LYDGN
-196 KLSPFIQ
+196 KLAPFIQ
-203 KVFPERQRSRVSD
+203 KVFPSKQQARISD
-216 ILGRLNKT
+216 ILGRLNQT

-232 VVEMIFVGVFTAIG
+232 VLEMIFVGVFTAVG
-246 YFVIGQ
+246 YFMIGQ

-282 VAITDSIWQ
+282 VALTDSFWQ
-291 VVWVIAVVLIV
+291 AFWVIVVVLIV
-302 QQIDSNLIYPRV
+302 QQVDSNLIYPRV

-320 IHPLTIIVLL
+320 VHPLTIIVLL

-344 AVPFYAVIRTIIVY
+344 AVPFYAIIRTVIVY
-358 AWQLWQLQQMPEV
+358 AWQLWQIQQMPEV
-371 ETKTAIV
+371 DTEKTIID
-378 EVEEETN
+378 EETM

>member
-1 MLEHIK
+1 MLEHVK
-7 QSKTLFW
+7 RSKTLFW
-14 TLELLAIALLILIVT
+14 TIELLAIALLVLIVA

-62 VVALQKIPLG
+62 VGALQKVPLS
-72 KVKHVSR
+72 KTRHVSR

-91 GILVALVLTLLPALV
+91 SILVALLLTLLPALV
-106 DQISGLIKN
+106 DQIASLVKN

-125 WGNQLSKINF
+125 WANQISQINF
-135 SKEYGVDFNL
+135 SKEYGIDFNL

-173 LTGFTVT
+173 LTSFTVT

-191 LNDGH
+191 LYDGN
-196 KLSPFIQ
+196 KLAPFIQ
-203 KVFPERQRSRVSD
+203 KVFPSKQQARISD
-216 ILGRLNKT
+216 ILGRLNQT

-232 VVEMIFVGVFTAIG
+232 VLEMIFVGVFTAVG
-246 YFVIGQ
+246 YFMIGQ

-282 VAITDSIWQ
+282 VGLTDSFWQ
-291 VVWVIAVVLIV
+291 AFWVIVVVLIV
-302 QQIDSNLIYPRV
+302 QQVDSNLIYPRV

-320 IHPLTIIVLL
+320 VHPLTIIVLL

-344 AVPFYAVIRTIIVY
+344 AVPFYAIIRTVIVY
-358 AWQLWQLQQMPEV
+358 AWQLWQIQQMPEV
-371 ETKTAIV
+371 DTEKAIID
-378 EVEEETN
+378 EETI